1 MHKDQ
6 LNEMIAKKIILAQA
20 CSDGAKFKF
29 ELLNSLS
36 RNFKRYIR
44 YNTADA
50 GIRRS
55 TVLYGLKLKYELE
68 AIKLITSN
76 KRTGYKFY
84 VTDEEPDQNGAPSV
98 ITYFEFVIEKK
109 LYQVSFH
116 TPKDKV
122 TPYLKSK
129 MTKGSYTEW
138 TGSVG
143 GSRDACKRLI
153 EFFEI

>member
-1 MHKDQ
+1 MYKDQ

-29 ELLNSLS
+29 DLLNSLS
-36 RNFKRYIR
+36 KNLKRNIR

-50 GIRRS
+50 GKQRS
-55 TVLYGLKLKYELE
+55 TVLYNLKLKYELE
-68 AIKLITSN
+68 AIKMITSN
-76 KRTGYKFY
+76 KRTGYQFY
-84 VTDEEPDQNGAPSV
+84 VTDEEPDQNGSPSV
-98 ITYFEFVIEKK
+98 ISYFEFVIEKK

-116 TPKDKV
+116 TPKDKI

-129 MTKGSYTEW
+129 ITKGTYTEW

-143 GSRDACKRLI
+143 GSRDACKRLM